1 MKKFS
6 ALLLAVLMSLS
17 LLSVSASAAESGMKI
32 DIGNL
37 SAEAALA
44 DDTVQP
50 LMWSGPAPQ
59 VTKIEAVDC
68 DWMPDNS
75 GRIYIKLKV
84 TGIGHDK
91 ATFNGQ
97 PIDDGEVVDYFINY
111 GNAVDGFYYRY
122 IMGPITEVCVYR
134 FSVTFTS
141 VNAPYS
147 KLTYSTDITIS

>member
-6 ALLLAVLMSLS
+6 ALLLAVLMSFS
-17 LLSVSASAAESGMKI
+17 LLSATASAMEPEMKVELSG
-32 DIGNL
+32 
-37 SAEAALA
+37 STE
-44 DDTVQP
+44 TVSSENMAQP
-50 LMWSGPAPQ
+50 YMWSGPAPQ
-59 VTKIEAVDC
+59 VTKIEAVEC

-75 GRIYIKLKV
+75 GCIYIKLKV

-97 PIDDGEVVDYFINY
+97 PVDGEVVDYFINY

-122 IMGPITEVCVYR
+122 IMGPITETGVYN

-147 KLTYSTDITIS
+147 KCSYSTNITIS